1 MVLDGSRTRGVVEM
15 CLGRRFACRRCG
27 TTAAAEQTSV
37 LDCYANLNLAYDAL
51 VASVRQERAQL
62 SKRR

>member
-15 CLGRRFACRRCG
+15 WLGRRFACG

-37 LDCYANLNLAYDAL
+37 LDCYANLNLAHDAL